1 MIAGVLVGEPQGS
14 HALRG
19 GIELAEKPTVIAVQK
34 ALESAKKRN
43 FVETVELAINLKDV
57 DLSIPKNRIQ
67 EDIILPN
74 GRGKVVRVCVIGGGE
89 LALKAKT
96 VADLVITPD
105 ELGAIADDKKQAKK
119 VANST
124 DYFIAEA
131 PLMAVV
137 GKRLGTVLGPR
148 GKMPKPIPP
157 GADPAGMVESLRK
170 SVTVRTKDR
179 KTFHVPVG
187 TVNMSPEDIADN
199 IDLVLKRVAL
209 KLEKGTANVASAYVK
224 TSMGPSER
232 IL

>member
-1 MIAGVLVGEPQGS
+1 
-14 HALRG
+14 
-19 GIELAEKPTVIAVQK
+19 LAEKPTVIAVQK

-43 FVETVELAINLKDV
+43 FTETVELAINLVDV

-74 GRGKVVRVCVIGGGE
+74 GRGKQVKVCVIGGGE
-89 LALKAKT
+89 LALKAKD
-96 VADLVITPD
+96 VADLVITP
-105 ELGAIADDKKQAKK
+105 ETLGAFADDKKQAKK
-119 VANST
+119 VANQI

-131 PLMAVV
+131 PLMAQV

-157 GADPAGMVESLRK
+157 GTDPVGMVDALRK

-187 TVNMSPEDIADN
+187 TVDMDAEKIAEN
-199 IDLVLKRVAL
+199 IDTIMKRVAL
-209 KLEKGTANVASAYVK
+209 RLEKGDANIQSAYVK

-232 IL
+232 IM

>member
-1 MIAGVLVGEPQGS
+1 M
-14 HALRG
+14 
-19 GIELAEKPTVIAVQK
+19 AEKPTVIAVQK

-74 GRGKVVRVCVIGGGE
+74 GRGKMVKVCVIGGGE
-89 LALKAKT
+89 LALKAKD
-96 VADLVITPD
+96 VADFVITPD
-105 ELGAIADDKKQAKK
+105 EIGTIADDKKQAKK
-119 VANST
+119 IANST
-124 DYFIAEA
+124 DFFIAEA

-157 GADPAGMVESLRK
+157 GADPAGMVDNLRK

-187 TVNMSPEDIADN
+187 TVNMSAEEIADN
-199 IDLVLKRVAL
+199 IDLVLKRVSL
-209 KLEKGTANVASAYVK
+209 RLEKGIANVASAYVK
-224 TSMGPSER
+224 TSMGPSEKV
-232 IL
+232 L

>member
-1 MIAGVLVGEPQGS
+1 M
-14 HALRG
+14 
-19 GIELAEKPTVIAVQK
+19 AEKPTVIAVQK

-89 LALKAKT
+89 LALKAKD
-96 VADLVITPD
+96 VADFVITP
-105 ELGAIADDKKQAKK
+105 EEIGTIAEDKKQAKK
-119 VANST
+119 IANST
-124 DYFIAEA
+124 DFFIAEA

-157 GADPAGMVESLRK
+157 GADPTGMVDNLRK

-187 TVNMSPEDIADN
+187 TVNMSPEEIADN
-199 IDLVLKRVAL
+199 IDLVLKRVSL
-209 KLEKGTANVASAYVK
+209 KLEKGIANVASAYVK

>member
-1 MIAGVLVGEPQGS
+1 M
-14 HALRG
+14 
-19 GIELAEKPTVIAVQK
+19 AVQK
-34 ALESAKKRN
+34 ALEGAKKRN
-43 FVETVELAINLKDV
+43 FTETVELAINLKDV
-57 DLSIPKNRIQ
+57 DLAIPKNRIQ

-74 GRGKVVRVCVIGGGE
+74 GRGKRISICVIGGGE
-89 LALKAKT
+89 LALKAKD

-105 ELGAIADDKKQAKK
+105 ELGAIADDKKQAKRI
-119 VANST
+119 ANST
-124 DYFIAEA
+124 DYFVAEA

-157 GADPAGMVESLRK
+157 GADPSGMIDNLRR

-187 TVNMSPEDIADN
+187 TANMSAEEIADN
-199 IDLVLKRVAL
+199 VEVILKRVSL
-209 KLEKGTANVASAYVK
+209 RLEKGMANVASAYVK
-224 TSMGPSER
+224 TSMGPAEK

>member
-1 MIAGVLVGEPQGS
+1 M
-14 HALRG
+14 
-19 GIELAEKPTVIAVQK
+19 AVQK

-43 FVETVELAINLKDV
+43 FTETVELAINLKDI

-67 EDIILPN
+67 EDIILPS
-74 GRGKVVRVCVIGGGE
+74 GRGKSVRVCVIGGGE
-89 LALKAKT
+89 LARKAKD
-96 VADLVITPD
+96 VADLVITPE

-119 VANST
+119 IANST

-157 GADPAGMVESLRK
+157 GVDPAAMVEGLRR

-187 TVNMSPEDIADN
+187 TATMSAEDIAENVDT
-199 IDLVLKRVAL
+199 IVKRVAL
-209 KLEKGTANVASAYVK
+209 RLEKGKLNIASAYVK
-224 TSMGPSER
+224 TSMGPSEKV
-232 IL
+232 L

>member
-1 MIAGVLVGEPQGS
+1 
-14 HALRG
+14 
-19 GIELAEKPTVIAVQK
+19 LAEKPNVIAVQK

-43 FVETVELAINLKDV
+43 FTETVELAINLIDV

-74 GRGKVVRVCVIGGGE
+74 GRGKQIKVCVIGGGE
-89 LALKAKT
+89 LALKAKD

-105 ELGAIADDKKQAKK
+105 TLGAFADDKKQAKK
-119 VANST
+119 VANQI

-131 PLMAVV
+131 PLMAQV

-157 GADPAGMVESLRK
+157 GTDPVGMIDALRK

-187 TVNMSPEDIADN
+187 TVDMDAEKIAEN
-199 IDLVLKRVAL
+199 IDTIMKRVAL
-209 KLEKGTANVASAYVK
+209 RLEKGDANINSAYVK

-232 IL
+232 IM